1 MLLQSIY
8 GHNNVKLALR
18 HLQAQTLLF
27 TGQESVGR
35 RLLARW
41 YAAWLNCQEP
51 FVSFEGK
58 PNEEPCG
65 KCTSCKAFLTDSHPD
80 YREVSPELETKTG
93 KLSRRPQF
101 RIDDLVHREGGRND
115 PLGSWLEKRPHF
127 KKRVGVIDHAETLN
141 ASAANAFLKFLE
153 EPPSYVVI
161 ILIAPSQQAI
171 LPTIAS
177 RATPVRFGTVK
188 VDDKNPPLKH
198 PATRLGRYGDLV
210 LAKDNEV
217 AFQEALNLI
226 EDYIKSLTKSLEN
239 AFELADGLEKR
250 WLSETMF
257 SVPELF
263 RARLS
268 QESKDIYAATVIAL
282 ENCEK
287 ALASYAS
294 PSLALQVL
302 TLELRSIML
311 STHKRYEQV

>member
-1 MLLQSIY
+1 MLLPVIY
-8 GHNNVKLALR
+8 GHDSVKLTLQ

-41 YAAWLNCQEP
+41 YAAWLNCQA
-51 FVSFEGK
+51 
-58 PNEEPCG
+58 PNNEPCG
-65 KCTSCKAFLTDSHPD
+65 ECASCRAFIKVSHPD
-80 YREVSPELETKTG
+80 YREISPELETKTG

-101 RIDDLVHREGGRND
+101 RIDDLVYREGGHDD
-115 PLGSWLEKRPHF
+115 PLGRWLEKRPHF
-127 KKRVGVIDHAETLN
+127 KKRVGVINHAEALN
-141 ASAANAFLKFLE
+141 ANAANAFLKFLE

-161 ILIAPSQQAI
+161 ILIASSQQAI

-177 RATPVRFGTVK
+177 RSTPVRFGTVQIDNK
-188 VDDKNPPLKH
+188 DLSLKH
-198 PATRLGRYGDLV
+198 PATRLGRYGDIA
-210 LAKDNEV
+210 LAKDNEA
-217 AFQEALNLI
+217 AFQEILNLI
-226 EDYIKSLTKSLEN
+226 EDYLKSLKKNLES

-250 WLSETMF
+250 WLSESMF
-257 SVPELF
+257 SVPELL

-268 QESKDIYAATVIAL
+268 QESKDIYAAAIIAL

-302 TLELRSIML
+302 TLDLRNI
-311 STHKRYEQV
+311 YA

>member
-1 MLLQSIY
+1 MLLKPVY
-8 GHNNVKLALR
+8 GHNDVKLALR
-18 HLQAQTLLF
+18 NLQAQTLLF
-27 TGQESVGR
+27 TGQEGVGR

-41 YAAWLNCQEP
+41 FAAWLNCQEP
-51 FVSFEGK
+51 FISSEGK

-65 KCTSCKAFLTDSHPD
+65 KCASCKVFLTDSHPD
-80 YREVSPELETKTG
+80 YREISPEQETKTG

-101 RIDDLVHREGGRND
+101 RIDDLVHREGGNND

-127 KKRVGVIDHAETLN
+127 KKRVGVIDHAEALN

-153 EPPSYVVI
+153 EPPSYVTI

-188 VDDKNPPLKH
+188 FDKDLSLKH
-198 PATRLGRYGDLV
+198 PATRLGRYGDIA
-210 LAKDNEV
+210 LAKDNES
-217 AFQEALNLI
+217 AFQEVFGLI
-226 EDYIKSLTKSLEN
+226 EDYIKALTKSLEN

-250 WLSETMF
+250 WLSEGVF
-257 SVPELF
+257 SVPELL
-263 RARLS
+263 RARIS
-268 QESKDIYAATVIAL
+268 QESKDVYAAAVVAL

-302 TLELRSIML
+302 TLELRNIML
-311 STHKRYEQV
+311 SRLRAS